1 MKFFLT
7 LIMVSCSFAA
17 LAQDAEEPSL
27 FPELSGFSVT
37 QQPAVQTNDAIDETE
52 KKEEDVSEDEI
63 TANEEDLFKEPENPT
78 VTTEEPTN
86 ETEEEEEEE
95 EEESEEDEKEQ
106 HIYIVVDDVKA
117 TLTPN
122 RNASFCSAAF
132 AVANGL
138 KKELKAFSGSFTV
151 GSMTKEFKFTNVPKE
166 QAAAAKYMFVG
177 TSCEEILNPPSY
189 TIQTCQV
196 DGWSEKKCKDKVQ
209 FVPIPKQENTLE

>member
-1 MKFFLT
+1 MKFFLG

-17 LAQDAEEPSL
+17 LAQNAEEPSL
-27 FPELSGFSVT
+27 FPELSGFATT
-37 QQPAVQTNDAIDETE
+37 QQPAVQTNDTVVETE
-52 KKEEDVSEDEI
+52 KEEEDFSEDEI
-63 TANEEDLFKEPENPT
+63 ITEEEDLFKETETPT
-78 VTTEEPTN
+78 VATEEPTN
-86 ETEEEEEEE
+86 ETKDSAEEED
-95 EEESEEDEKEQ
+95 EEDEKEQ
-106 HIYIVVDDVKA
+106 YIYIVVDDVKA

-196 DGWSEKKCKDKVQ
+196 EGWSEKKCKSKVQ